1 MPKVVEIRAEPAI
14 CSIPLHLA
22 VYCENCNTI
31 SNSRP
36 YRCGVCGSEAVLRVE
51 PILNR
56 NPEPPDHAAF
66 PIQISPLRVVGA

>member
-1 MPKVVEIRAEPAI
+1 MSKVIEIRTEPAI
-14 CSIPLHLA
+14 CSIPLHQA

-36 YRCGVCGSEAVLRVE
+36 YRCGVCGSQAVLRVE

-56 NPEPPDHAAF
+56 DPEPPGKTSF
-66 PIQISPLRVVGA
+66 PIQFSLLRVVGA